1 LISGLRQPIAV
12 QAVSSFNIFVG
23 LECVLLSA
31 IEAQVCHQTVTIS
44 FPLFPR
50 VAAGVVTKSHLGNRT
65 TNEERLNRQPL
76 QKKANRMSGMIGGM
90 YRTALG
96 VLMRKFKDGR
106 AFPARGFSQ
115 TSPM

>member
-1 LISGLRQPIAV
+1 
-12 QAVSSFNIFVG
+12 
-23 LECVLLSA
+23 
-31 IEAQVCHQTVTIS
+31 
-44 FPLFPR
+44 
-50 VAAGVVTKSHLGNRT
+50 
-65 TNEERLNRQPL
+65 
-76 QKKANRMSGMIGGM
+76 M